1 MMKAK
6 NQGDNVA
13 SYKSEGANLQY
24 WNISASQSYQHPAQ
38 YSFCHHSLRYDDWFQ
53 PEEPDEAALKGQSR
67 QFVYDIRMI
76 LWKKLK
82 GLSIKLV
89 VELW

>member
-13 SYKSEGANLQY
+13 SYKFDGANLQY
-24 WNISASQSYQHPAQ
+24 WNILASQSYLHPAQ

-53 PEEPDEAALKGQSR
+53 PEEPDGEHWRDKLPVCLRHQDDSG
-67 QFVYDIRMI
+67 
-76 LWKKLK
+76 KK
-82 GLSIKLV
+82 IKV
-89 VELW
+89 VFQ